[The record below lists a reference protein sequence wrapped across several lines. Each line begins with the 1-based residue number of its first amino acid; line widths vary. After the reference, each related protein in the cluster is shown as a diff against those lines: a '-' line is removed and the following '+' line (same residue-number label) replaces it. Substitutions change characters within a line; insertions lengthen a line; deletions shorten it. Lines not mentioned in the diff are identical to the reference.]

1 MQAHAVAA
9 VALRRVERGIGG
21 GDESAGAELAATTRD
36 VDDLRNAEA
45 GRDRHRLALGR
56 EIELPDLLADALG
69 HAVSARHR
77 GVREDDRELLAAV
90 AARDV
95 AGTERV
101 REEVADAL
109 EDEVAEGMAEV
120 VVELLEVIEVD
131 HDERDRAPAAR
142 AAGDLR
148 GETLVEVGAVA
159 EPGER
164 VDLGPLREQIL
175 RALHA

>member
-1 MQAHAVAA
+1 M
-9 VALRRVERGIGG
+9 
-21 GDESAGAELAATTRD
+21 
-36 VDDLRNAEA
+36 
-45 GRDRHRLALGR
+45 
-56 EIELPDLLADALG
+56 
-69 HAVSARHR
+69 SARDR

-120 VVELLEVIEVD
+120 VVQLLEVIEVD
-131 HDERDRAPAAR
+131 HDERDRAPATR

-148 GETLVEVGAVA
+148 GEALVEVGAVA